1 MLSKQ
6 DLEYHQ
12 QRAMAE
18 LDQAYRAEG
27 HVAAEAHMLLAKLH
41 MERIKQQDE
50 LCGGS
55 IVFAKRAFR

>member
-1 MLSKQ
+1 MLSEE

-18 LDQAYRAEG
+18 LDQAYRAERQ
-27 HVAAEAHMLLAKLH
+27 VAAEAHMVLASLH

-50 LCGGS
+50 SCGGS
-55 IVFAKRAFR
+55 FVVPQRTLR